1 MKYKNEYMELISKS
15 LYEESFVEL
24 EKNVNALES
33 KIEQKKHIRD
43 FFSIVIEQFDEI
55 LEAGK
60 IGILGSALIEA
71 LKTIPILKDTEKK
84 LDSIFD
90 NEHISIMFS
99 VLLISNQFED
109 AKYLLAFFNKN
120 VENFPSTVE
129 EIINNKNTDALRFIC
144 ENMDNIHYGNGEI
157 LRLASEMSSATL
169 VSLIDEFNFD
179 LNEQNKET
187 GLSLIHS
194 VTVNKNIRNFKVLVD
209 KYSDKINLGQSFTL
223 DNNQS
228 ANFFDFVDE
237 LKMQTE
243 FYSVLLDKES
253 LKTSFVERIGSS
265 LFANDEVI
273 KACSQTDIYN
283 KLFSHNNFDPNVFN
297 LEQGHFLYGLLSKV
311 GIAAGNPAR
320 EYMAKSYVKIVD
332 AFLQSTKEDSIP
344 PAITYHIVGAAV
356 FVASESQ
363 HQASMDCCTLILR
376 RYPKYV
382 NKPNPNGM
390 MPIAQVAKDT
400 PLYRLL
406 INNGAI
412 TPDPEPTFWSG
423 MLNMFGKKK
432 KQDTAALR
440 QIEEQQAQST
450 VTPAPD
456 GSLQALRARMREDF
470 RSMRQIISSDLCDPV
485 IKMRCENMFLNS
497 DNLVQKMEKHN
508 IKNAYE
514 DVHFLSQNFSSY
526 LKQSLNSYMQVC
538 EATVDFASQ
547 DKQEEK
553 LKRAKD
559 SCLEQINLLD
569 QQLQLITDNIFSS
582 VESSS
587 LMSMRVRTKFLQEKI
602 ESSKTIDTEDLN
614 SLIED
619 PEEKNVVSVLPK
631 KKIRI

>member
-1 MKYKNEYMELISKS
+1 MKYENEYMELISKG
-15 LYEESFVEL
+15 LYEESFIEL
-24 EKNVNALES
+24 EKNVANLES

-43 FFSIVIEQFDEI
+43 FFSIVIDQFDEI

-60 IGILGSALIEA
+60 IGVLGNALIEA
-71 LKTIPILKDTEKK
+71 LKTMPILKDTEKK

-99 VLLISNQFED
+99 VLLISSQFED
-109 AKYLLAFFNKN
+109 AKYLLPYFNKN
-120 VENFPSTVE
+120 IENFPSTVE
-129 EIINNKNTDALRFIC
+129 EIINNKNSEALRFIC
-144 ENMDNIHYGNGEI
+144 ENMENIHYGNGEI
-157 LRLASEMSSATL
+157 LRLANEMSPATL
-169 VSLIDEFNFD
+169 VSLIDEFDFD
-179 LNEQNKET
+179 LNEQKKET
-187 GLSLIHS
+187 GLSLVHS

-209 KYSDKINLGQSFTL
+209 KYSDKINWGQSFTL
-223 DNNQS
+223 ENNQT

-243 FYSVLLDKES
+243 FYGILLEKEN
-253 LKTSFVERIGSS
+253 LKTAFIERIGSS
-265 LFANDEVI
+265 LFATDEVI
-273 KACSQTDIYN
+273 KVCSQTDIYH
-283 KLFSHNNFDPNVFN
+283 KLFAHNNFDPNVFN

-332 AFLQSTKEDSIP
+332 AFLDSTKEDNIP
-344 PAITYHIVGAAV
+344 PAITYHIVGASV

-376 RYPKYV
+376 RYPKFV
-382 NKPNPNGM
+382 NQPNPNGTL
-390 MPIAQVAKDT
+390 PIAQVAKDT

-423 MLNMFGKKK
+423 MLNIFGKKK
-432 KQDTAALR
+432 KHDMAAIR
-440 QIEEQQAQST
+440 QIEEQKKQSP
-450 VTPAPD
+450 VVQPPD

-470 RSMRQIISSDLCDPV
+470 RSMRQIISSDLCDPI

-538 EATVDFASQ
+538 EATVDFASH

-553 LKRAKD
+553 LKKAKD
-559 SCLEQINLLD
+559 SCMEQINLLD

-602 ESSKTIDTEDLN
+602 ENSKPIDLESLNELVEDK
-614 SLIED
+614 
-619 PEEKNVVSVLPK
+619 EEKNVVSVLPK
-631 KKIRI
+631 KKMKI